1 MQTALTCL
9 KAVADAYGLPFDP
22 AAAADRL
29 GLGAAEPDLDALL
42 ALAAGAGLAARVE
55 RLDVPAMA
63 ALGRFPLLCVL
74 ANGNSVAALGVRDT
88 PGGLV
93 VRVADPLAQTSG
105 SFEVDRVLQNTS
117 GAVDD

>member
-42 ALAAGAGLAARVE
+42 AYLALRPAGATPAQVGDAFGITAGRV
-55 RLDVPAMA
+55 RKISHRRWQASKW
-63 ALGRFPLLCVL
+63 R
-74 ANGNSVAALGVRDT
+74 R
-88 PGGLV
+88 
-93 VRVADPLAQTSG
+93 R
-105 SFEVDRVLQNTS
+105 
-117 GAVDD
+117 